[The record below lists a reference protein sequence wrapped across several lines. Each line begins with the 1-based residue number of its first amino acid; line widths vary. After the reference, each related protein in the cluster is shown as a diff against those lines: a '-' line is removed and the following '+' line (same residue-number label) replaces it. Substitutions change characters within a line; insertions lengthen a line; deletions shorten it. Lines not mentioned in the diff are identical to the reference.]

1 MNIMKFFMK
10 EEDTFHSLLQLHFL
24 HNSMV
29 LIKGKFEHTWAK
41 FILHYIASSQV
52 VKLDFSS

>member
-1 MNIMKFFMK
+1 
-10 EEDTFHSLLQLHFL
+10 
-24 HNSMV
+24 MV